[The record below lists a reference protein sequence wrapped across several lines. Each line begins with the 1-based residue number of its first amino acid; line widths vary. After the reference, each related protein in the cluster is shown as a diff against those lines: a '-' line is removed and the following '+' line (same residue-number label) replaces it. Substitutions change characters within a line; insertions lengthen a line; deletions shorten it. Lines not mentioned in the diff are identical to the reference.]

1 MFKALLAGGRS
12 SDARSSSSS
21 KSSSRRRTDSKASS
35 TVSRKSSRGDDR
47 DRGLGDLS
55 AYSSSGNRSKRYAPS
70 AAGDSV
76 ASSYATAEP
85 HTAIEPDRNV
95 IERAPRRRDLDDS
108 ERRDRYPDS
117 DDSSDKPRHRRNRSR
132 SPSRERTSERHDNTD
147 EIDNG
152 NHESGHP
159 RERRRTQPDKMPLSP
174 GVPISGAGADLAQ
187 KVGTSDHPQ
196 FPPPFHNTHPVASVP
211 SSPNVPGVYDPHVQ
225 QQFPGQF
232 PAFVGE
238 PYQPNPAGAAADY
251 YGDQGQSVAQQP
263 GVRPKPPTVIPNN
276 QAHLMPASPHANPPP
291 EPSSMG
297 QTGAAAAYYA
307 DDADPGIQAPEQSS
321 KPPSGPTPKP
331 PRPTIQTEG
340 VSGPATTATAHDEGS
355 PQNIGSGSSPLLVE
369 SPTPTF
375 VPPSGINPSK
385 PPDTPGIGTL
395 VGAAAAGAVTSHMI
409 GHHHQ
414 SSPNVESSPQPGN
427 QNYENASPSN
437 VGHAGPSTYPDQ
449 LNAPPPYI
457 AGAGETA
464 YAAHPLHPHHAA
476 LYHGAPFQSGGLAFQ
491 QRQRGPLGKFLDF
504 WRDAEGVGMFEDYT
518 ETIGVCKHCFEPGT
532 SSRDAPR
539 KHYYRPRRRSS
550 DRYSNGSRV
559 DKTSRYSS
567 SEDEGRRHKKT
578 STSSWL
584 PGMLAGY
591 AIKSAFKNRDF
602 EDTYS
607 VRSGRAASSAS
618 DTENLSTLE
627 KRSHTSRGIYGRSRR
642 RSYEDLRDYE
652 PRRLSHSGSRSS
664 SRSKKHF
671 AVRDAALEAAI
682 EPVGDFESQPRR
694 HRSSS
699 RSRSPRK
706 TKSRKSSSSESSFVD
721 ISRPAKKSVGGG
733 LSSFFTASSENRR
746 KRQAKKR
753 RSIFSFNNSSSSSL
767 DADLAFG
774 NGYAKRSSGKSKK
787 RSKKKDDNNVD
798 AALLGLGATATAIV
812 ASTDRRSRRTGEIL
826 ARKEPPSTRLGYSS
840 SATNDD
846 AWEDVDSGDQSSS
859 SVSSAL
865 AFGGSGL
872 YGNNASPSSDSGTSL
887 WGWRWGNKKGKKQ
900 KRMRSNV
907 SDSRFPVNAAV
918 AAGVLG
924 TAAVAHDYNKRGRR
938 TSEDAGSSAGNLQHV
953 APVPTSDPSRFDAVK
968 VSSFPSQPALI
979 RSGPIPLQQPQPVTP
994 VSQAVYTSQGESIH
1008 AYTTPSRPPPFA
1020 NTFAHYD
1027 YQAQG
1032 SGVGL
1037 WEHETPL
1044 YHDTID
1050 MPSKVT
1056 RPPRRS
1062 DSSPVFHTESLEGA
1076 LMSSMKRRST
1086 MKDQGSV
1093 QFDLTRDQA
1102 EKEQRA
1108 DHLKRIKRES
1118 GRQGVQLIDRE
1129 SEIVAQEDKN
1139 RSRRYYEGYRDSDY
1153 GSHDQYGQEPSGE
1166 RGPAS
1171 TIGLATVGAIGG
1183 ITAASVL
1190 SGQGSNGGS
1199 SESSQRRHYER
1210 SEKRRAERRRVSG
1223 SEISSGLPMP
1233 DRAYNDVDQRPNPNP
1248 EQDHIKTSV
1257 FSDIPPKKPVHHDYA
1272 QFFAPEELRHN
1283 PDTYMRREPASMP
1296 TIIEV
1301 EPASQK
1307 SKATE
1312 EPHPEYRGLPWPVP
1326 ELKVVEPTPPQS
1338 QSGSVRDIASPI
1350 PSPPEVPEYDRI
1362 PKRSTTGSRVS
1373 WGKDETREYEVPST
1387 SSELDSA
1394 DHEFVADRGQ
1404 EKQTGSEPAQEIP
1417 AIQTDLSKGATSE
1430 YGTDIEVAATA
1441 AAVAA
1446 AAGFG
1451 PSLVSDIRE
1460 KLASSSGAR
1469 GYVDEA
1475 VTTDVGEKQPNIGK
1489 FVENEPVY
1497 SEPVSISDGIRTFYD
1512 DQPPSSI
1519 AQEVIQQL
1527 TGEQTP
1533 EVGELPGRA
1542 VEEPNESGKTL
1553 VFREKRSGPESPAE
1567 EVLHIPGGFEL
1578 GESSSQ
1584 REPCG
1589 DTQESAH
1596 DDSRSNTSAAIPRHS
1611 EAPIEEVSY
1620 CKDSRESD
1628 IPSRASPPAVEEGSA
1643 IGKKKRKKRR
1653 SKRDSDAFDDTVSV
1667 TSSPARV
1674 EETSDRSRS
1683 TDGQA
1688 KEKRAGGL
1696 FSNIFGSKV
1705 SEPVAS
1711 RQLSSDIYPSRD
1723 VQSEV
1728 GPRSG
1733 ESRRQRREEKRR
1745 ENYGELADLDKT
1757 TEREKDRTISQ
1768 DGDNQPSFLAGSPE
1782 MPDQVG
1788 DDDREGA
1795 SGRFTST
1802 DAELAEL
1809 GLDVFEQRPR
1819 SLSTSPP
1826 ASGRTIDL
1834 SPRSRSRPNS
1844 PQLAQGHEEVQGQQ
1858 SRRSS
1863 GVRPTESPTAVPLH
1877 FRRPPTTSPRAHRSS
1892 SVSSITA
1899 PSPSSPTGRRRPAS
1913 GEFISSREM
1922 RPLWLVE
1929 HHGSKTEAQPEEPLP
1944 SLPSSKTSSAN
1955 ASAENLASLQDE
1967 KSWEKID
1974 LSPSIHR
1981 DQQPVHVE
1989 MPSDSQHRVL
1999 GSQEVTPTAASFGQ
2013 INTYQLPRKDKPK
2026 YEFHSPSELLQ
2037 DPCTYAELPPSPI
2050 IGALPSAEGSVV
2062 GVKDGGGLERSLDN
2076 LPPLPVS
2083 RPSTPKSEQSHASDA
2098 AEEYLTRELTAPDFA
2113 TPRAPGNDTPSADV
2127 DMPSM
2132 KVLDADLQDLQ
2143 PSDEKTLTKA
2153 TQSNIE
2159 SGDALMSHDPT
2170 SQGLPDEAVP
2180 VPPAVQIPTIEA
2192 VEKGRGDPGQA
2203 ATSPADVVNVAIADP
2218 VLPAEEES
2226 ALPDE
2231 PLQSVTTDEVK
2242 AGISATLD
2250 EKMQPQETHPGMQSE
2265 PQKSAVED
2273 NEPLGNAEA
2282 KIESNSN
2289 LTSAKN
2295 ISAEGEEAEI
2305 VDGAAVT
2312 GSAKPIT
2319 GSTDKAAD
2327 ETGQAPIPEEL
2338 TVDATS
2344 PSLSKKKKK
2353 AKKKK
2358 PKNGDLH
2365 EQEPQDTAAIARV
2378 AASSL
2383 DNVEKTDGALAQ
2395 GEAPADQISPP
2406 ESTGKSTGADVESAT
2421 DLLKPDEAANV
2432 QVSVDMPVSELEPVM
2447 NIART
2452 GDALAA
2458 ENELIAKDL
2467 KAGDEAGM
2475 QAIEGRPLSEWEPT
2489 VQSEN
2494 PQKVVDLAAPV
2505 NLSKQEPPLE
2515 MLLSEDAPLA
2525 AETSVTEQKPNPE
2538 ALGTDAV
2545 QTTQA
2550 PEVTTAPVE
2559 GLPKAE
2565 DAPTIPD
2572 VLVPE
2577 QVIPKAEG
2585 EAHQESFDSD
2595 KMPDSDVEQGS
2606 TEREA
2611 AANTDI
2617 LTNNS
2622 ESDKVSKVS
2631 DANESVKELSDAEFV
2646 TSSNMEPEASVRAG
2660 EKPSKS
2666 AIDDYQPVKEAL
2678 LPSKD
2683 ETTSSSE
2690 HPMQG
2695 TMEEAESLEFSGQ
2708 DVVLPEKSL
2717 EQAEELDEQS
2727 KEYRQSVL
2735 QDSTEHSAY
2744 AQHEAPGVVSEPSTV
2759 VLELPTEA
2767 TSLSVLGGHKSL
2779 AADLQEG
2786 LTPEAS
2792 TVDPAPAES
2801 ESGPSQLESERTT
2814 TTEEAKASMELDS
2827 GKISQKQDQMQGNDA
2842 PAEPTSSPEPG
2853 AEVAEADTKCQ
2864 ETDVIDA
2871 QTETSLSRRSSKKNK
2886 KKSKRDSIT
2895 VQPVEKGTNDV
2906 PPNVPSNEEATP
2918 QVEDEPA
2925 VPPKEEPAARQ
2936 PEETPDNEHEGAIDV
2951 SPEKTPG
2958 ATADTR
2964 IESQDADIAEIAQKA
2979 GLEEAPEGQ
2988 STKKG
2993 KKKKKNRKS
3002 ISSDSQAV
3010 ADAETQPPLS
3020 AEGLP
3025 AETPLAETSGV
3036 VHPTEDE
3043 QIPQEA
3049 TATNDSTGT
3058 TEAVDANPAA
3068 PNEEYPAETND
3079 GTPPMFEHVPDDP
3092 VPDLEPEAE
3101 ESTPTG
3107 KKSKKNKK
3115 KKQSLQSASDA
3126 HETAAEPTPST
3137 EIASPKID
3145 IPLGAEKPR
3154 TTEVPGLVLEE
3165 TIESEQPLDVTEV
3178 AEGTA
3183 SSETAPEM
3191 TAAQKKK
3198 AKKEKRKQRKSALLD
3213 ESPASDPVID
3223 LNPGNAS
3230 SERGPDSVGESAP
3243 VKEPEAYDA
3252 STEGPT
3258 LVDELVS
3265 EQPRV
3270 ETVTDAEPD
3279 IALNEVLDDQSQEP
3293 AQQEPKEAPTD
3304 IAGILTTEVE
3314 NVEPGQ
3320 TQHTDH
3326 TPSDLE
3332 GTPTNEEQLRAD
3344 VDGRHTVEVVGVE
3357 QETTDEKQVEVELG
3371 DATLNAAPKMNVETA
3386 LEQPQEETINEKAAP
3401 DQTQDTEIPLTD
3413 AILQDAVEGEP
3424 ELPTPKKSKKDK
3436 KKKKKQQSISL
3447 EDDQPTAA
3455 LEEAAQ
3461 EPSDARPD
3469 SLEISEKPQLS
3480 LPDDVAEEPQHAF
3493 SEELTQQSEA
3503 NEHERTES
3511 PEQADLTTPVEPEP
3525 MEDTQEPASKKKAKK
3540 DKKKRKSVSFAN
3552 NEQEASTKSSETT
3565 EATEASHHVKEASQ
3579 PPEQANEQM
3588 AEASSLVQP
3597 SQENADSTTA
3607 DEVQPGETSADLHKD
3622 VPTVTNG
3629 DDGSESNK
3637 GAVSNDAQVSQPYE
3651 DSVAE
3656 TQSSTLN
3663 PDPTPSVAREL
3674 VNEPIVPEPEGYTN
3688 DDAPVIES
3696 PEKQDVQQ
3704 GTGILTAL
3712 ETGEKH
3718 EVEST
3723 PEASV
3728 PETPSTSVQESTVVV
3743 QEAEQ
3748 ESAPSKSKKDKKKKK
3763 KRKTQEPI
3771 ENEASAVSE
3780 PSIEGAFVQTE
3791 EDNRTA
3797 APGVIEESVEQNN
3810 TAKPS
3815 EISSQDVPPLTPEST
3830 AERTRAE
3837 TEHAVDSIVHEVKES
3852 EKTEQQAREQ
3862 PEDTQND
3869 GAPPMSA
3876 KERKKAKKKEKKRQ
3890 SKNLDGSVA
3899 ASTAVESASV
3909 VPGENT
3915 QGPLMNASAALAE
3928 DATHDAAE
3936 TQASAELKPSGPSV
3950 DTATPPAEDDGKEN
3964 QSHGTESHGEND
3976 KNLFWTDHMVSS
3988 QVDQQ
3993 QATPLD
3999 SPTQTVPE
4007 NATPENMAVPG
4018 EPVSL
4023 CEEIEVGTE
4032 DHASKTE
4039 QEATSEADR
4048 VSLEHLPAEGFAAEA
4063 DESGKALTPDG
4074 DELMGQ
4080 QDTIPAQTDEMLEEK
4095 GQEAAPEAR
4104 LVTAEVTGTSMDG
4117 LQATNENAVPLSPAE
4132 AGVPEDLRETN
4143 NGSTFD
4149 IEKVEATAPSE
4160 NLHRA
4165 RQPED
4170 PVLEDTFSESNLLST
4185 TSPEHTTLVAKDS
4198 ELQASSAGPAP
4209 ESDAKED
4216 DTASH
4221 GETRL
4226 DGVGLVLNPVT
4237 VEESHCSSAEVTN
4250 TSESA
4255 KEASSEIQ
4263 AEPGDLLPIS
4273 SGEENREN
4281 KEAPTESNAAREAPA
4296 GTETTAEHSE
4306 TNRKAILGPV
4316 ESLSPGHQPSVE
4328 KEQLQASIEPT
4339 PEQWS
4344 HEELKDVAKTGEGE
4358 IMTQPLSRKASKKQK
4373 KKAKKQAKEASI
4385 EIAGTSLAESKGL
4398 IDAESGPEAT
4408 VGTAIAGAA
4417 ESRLVPE
4424 EKPMQ
4429 SEGVQGSQSETDVS
4443 QPTLEAVSTTEERS
4457 PRIARMFPS
4466 QTQATQELQEGEGKD
4481 AEAMPKSS
4489 SQTSEG
4495 ANLEAAEER
4504 IQQEIPV
4511 LGTVSKEEGIFE
4523 KEAELQIPE
4532 RTEQA
4537 SGENTETAD
4546 GALLVHEANPDKS
4559 ELPMAEATRA
4569 EVFHSKTSSQDN
4581 KQKNEEN
4588 MSVEAT
4594 EPKES
4599 EGVSGE
4605 ANVKHSHDHYHSET
4619 LVTERSAKDDEWP
4632 LIDWEKERVDAL
4644 EQTPQSSPEACAAP
4658 FEPDESAEAIKAKAI
4673 MGPQGQDSEAKLAT
4687 PEATVETAE
4696 YIADQLAPS
4705 TEAPGTEP
4713 VSEATREHA
4722 LDDAESSI
4730 PGKQTMG
4737 EPGSVSQKQSKI
4749 ASIFPNLERGAF
4761 RRPIATKSSESV
4773 KDGAE
4778 DETNDQGASREDAM
4792 QVSEAPIAT
4801 TDGKDSD
4808 HIANPLVTS
4817 ERSTTATL
4825 EDLPG
4830 EAIIRDV
4837 QTPVGSRSVQASYK
4851 DSEGVRFTDSLAR
4864 EIPLHAPTPIH
4875 KQPST
4880 LISSSSDTMRIDRQA
4895 SPESLCELGRSPSIQ
4910 RSRDPSPRPKPS
4922 EEDASTDQPN
4932 STPPPSSA
4940 FGVVDR
4946 GAISPPRTPLQ
4957 PIAEHEPVDRTR
4969 TPIGARGQ
4977 SQGIPRLEMK
4987 PEHVLPRPETPV
4999 RKFTDNALA
5008 RQAWPTLD
5016 RDGYGDLHTRDHG
5029 AARSMDREWTAE
5041 AIQTPERGI
5050 LKPSSMGSIK
5060 SVHSAHSQRS
5070 LRRTDRSAGGD
5081 LRAASQAQTGA
5092 RQSSCSPQ
5100 PPVEPPLLDLNIEH
5114 IASSSSYD
5122 PVTDKGKRP
5131 MRAMT
5136 DVYESWGEIP
5146 NSPRSPTRPP
5156 SIRHRRSM
5164 QHLQE
5169 LETRLDR
5176 LVSENRLL
5184 VAAREAAEDKLRN
5197 ASVARR
5203 KSDHALNERAAD
5215 LRDREAEVE
5224 QLKNS
5229 VEWLQKEV
5237 SRLTEENEGLTVTN
5251 SNITVAHAAEIQ
5263 TIRTSFNSEL
5273 GDLRLQNQQLSNEMQ
5288 DRVRQEI
5295 DAALAQKNMEL
5306 RRLREDLESA
5316 RDKVKELQ
5324 QQIAA
5329 SMHDS
5334 VLVFRDEDYF
5344 DAACQK
5350 LCGHVQQ
5357 WVLRFSK
5364 HSDLRRCR
5372 KLDDIQDE
5380 KIADRFENAI
5390 LDGSDADVYLSD
5402 RVRRRDVF
5410 MSVVMTMVWEFIFT
5424 RYLFGMDREQRQKLK
5439 SLEKQLGEVGPRG
5452 AVHRWRATTLSL
5464 LSKRPAFSRQR
5475 QNDTEAVALEI
5486 FETLS
5491 RLLPP
5496 PSNVESQLLESLRKV
5511 LRVAVNLSIEM
5522 RTQLAEYIM
5531 LPPLQPEYDTNGDLA
5546 RQVYFNASLMN
5557 ERSGETTS
5565 NEELESQQAVVR
5577 VVLFPLVVK
5586 KGNDAGEGEDEVVV
5600 CPAQVLVARSPKDK
5614 KVTRMLSG
5622 DRMSLDGTRSI
5633 HSIAPSSTMDMSNVI

>member
-1527 TGEQTP
+1527 TGEQKP

-1584 REPCG
+1584 REP
-1589 DTQESAH
+1589 
-1596 DDSRSNTSAAIPRHS
+1596 SNTSAAIPRHS

-1667 TSSPARV
+1667 TSSPAR
-1674 EETSDRSRS
+1674 
-1683 TDGQA
+1683 A
-1688 KEKRAGGL
+1688 KEKRAG
-1696 FSNIFGSKV
+1696 V

-1728 GPRSG
+1728 GPRS
-1733 ESRRQRREEKRR
+1733 

-1782 MPDQVG
+1782 MPDQ
-1788 DDDREGA
+1788 
-1795 SGRFTST
+1795 
-1802 DAELAEL
+1802 
-1809 GLDVFEQRPR
+1809 
-1819 SLSTSPP
+1819 
-1826 ASGRTIDL
+1826 
-1834 SPRSRSRPNS
+1834 
-1844 PQLAQGHEEVQGQQ
+1844 
-1858 SRRSS
+1858 
-1863 GVRPTESPTAVPLH
+1863 
-1877 FRRPPTTSPRAHRSS
+1877 
-1892 SVSSITA
+1892 
-1899 PSPSSPTGRRRPAS
+1899 
-1913 GEFISSREM
+1913 M

-3036 VHPTEDE
+3036 
-3043 QIPQEA
+3043 EA

-3058 TEAVDANPAA
+3058 TEA
-3068 PNEEYPAETND
+3068 EYPAETND
-3079 GTPPMFEHVPDDP
+3079 DDP

-3165 TIESEQPLDVTEV
+3165 TIESEQPLDVTE
-3178 AEGTA
+3178 
-3183 SSETAPEM
+3183 M

-3230 SERGPDSVGESAP
+3230 SERGPDS
-3243 VKEPEAYDA
+3243 AYDA

-3258 LVDELVS
+3258 LVDELVN
-3265 EQPRV
+3265 
-3270 ETVTDAEPD
+3270 AEPD
-3279 IALNEVLDDQSQEP
+3279 IALNE
-3293 AQQEPKEAPTD
+3293 QEPKEAPTD

-4358 IMTQPLSRKASKKQK
+4358 IMTQSLSRKASKKQK

-4658 FEPDESAEAIKAKAI
+4658 FE
-4673 MGPQGQDSEAKLAT
+4673 

-5016 RDGYGDLHTRDHG
+5016 RDGDGDLHTRDHG

-5136 DVYESWGEIP
+5136 DVY
-5146 NSPRSPTRPP
+5146 
-5156 SIRHRRSM
+5156 
-5164 QHLQE
+5164 

-5439 SLEKQLGEVGPRG
+5439 SLEKQLGE
-5452 AVHRWRATTLSL
+5452 
-5464 LSKRPAFSRQR
+5464 R